1 MIGIGMHLEEE
12 TVGTERPGCPGHG
25 RHELAVTAR
34 LAAGGT
40 RGAVRNACSP

>member
-40 RGAVRNACSP
+40 GAVRNACSP